1 MRVDCAAGPNNPT
14 KPTKEGRAMNDDIDQ
29 RRTGKPPS
37 GEVEEPC
44 IYTASEPKPTTPI
57 EQLRQELGAIADALH
72 ALVDGIHYVQTSHS
86 NSELTREA
94 AEDAID
100 YIGKAFHAL
109 DNAMV
114 QLRTSDERQAQEE
127 MALEAEQEAE
137 ERWRNYLRKK
147 YCCDED
153 DPDEPEAETE
163 TTVEA

>member
-100 YIGKAFHAL
+100 YIG
-109 DNAMV
+109 
-114 QLRTSDERQAQEE
+114 QGIPRPRQ
-127 MALEAEQEAE
+127 
-137 ERWRNYLRKK
+137 
-147 YCCDED
+147 CDGPVAD
-153 DPDEPEAETE
+153 IR
-163 TTVEA
+163 